1 MTLTGIIDSLKTALN
16 PSKMMNF
23 LEGAA
28 SFSDPSEEGSERNLK
43 INPYLNSG
51 NGVAD
56 SSNAVRISQNKGEP
70 LIKLTDVWKIY
81 QMGEVEFAALKGI
94 NLEIYEGEFLIILGP
109 SGSGKSTMMNLLG
122 CLDIP
127 SKGTVS
133 LNSKDISEL
142 DESELAIIRGKMIGF
157 IFQSFNLLPTLSTEE
172 NVLLPME
179 FQEENRQIARQKASY
194 LLDIVGLSNK
204 KGNLPSQ
211 LSGGQRQRVAIAR
224 SLAVNPPI
232 ILADEPTGNLD
243 TKTGDYILE
252 FLDGLQKSEGKTI
265 IIVTH
270 DVELVRY
277 ATRVVYIR
285 DGEIEKIEKRQ
296 ENSQGPKSEANT
308 ENELNTENEPN
319 KEDKTSA
326 ENQFNAENE
335 PNTEN
340 KLNSENQSNAENEPN
355 AENKT
360 SVENDLSIKNEQ
372 NMKNEPSIKNESYL
386 D

>member
-1 MTLTGIIDSLKTALN
+1 MTLSELIDSFKTKLN
-16 PSKMMNF
+16 PSKVIDS
-23 LEGAA
+23 LEKKA
-28 SFSDPSEEGSERNLK
+28 SFYDESESNPEGNSGENLK
-43 INPYLNSG
+43 NPYLDSGTIFSNSLNEG
-51 NGVAD
+51 
-56 SSNAVRISQNKGEP
+56 RISKNKDDP
-70 LIKLTDVWKIY
+70 LIRLTDVWKIY
-81 QMGEVEFAALKGI
+81 TMGEVEFAALKGI

-127 SKGTVS
+127 SKGAVW

-142 DESELAIIRGKMIGF
+142 NESELSVIRGQMIGF

-179 FQEENRQIARQKASY
+179 FQEEDPQMSRQKASY
-194 LLDIVGLSNK
+194 LLDIVGLSEK
-204 KGNLPSQ
+204 KHNLPSQ

-243 TKTGDYILE
+243 TKTGDYILD
-252 FLDGLQKSEGKTI
+252 FLDELNEKEGKTI

-285 DGEIEKIEKRQ
+285 DGEIEKIETHTK
-296 ENSQGPKSEANT
+296 NKPNI
-308 ENELNTENEPN
+308 ENEPA
-319 KEDKTSA
+319 T
-326 ENQFNAENE
+326 ENGSNIENE

-340 KLNSENQSNAENEPN
+340 ESGIKNEMTAENE
-355 AENKT
+355 T
-360 SVENDLSIKNEQ
+360 ST
-372 NMKNEPSIKNESYL
+372 KNES
-386 D
+386 DPN

>member
-1 MTLTGIIDSLKTALN
+1 MTLTGIIDSLKTVLN
-16 PSKMMNF
+16 PSKIINS
-23 LEGAA
+23 LEEAA
-28 SFSDPSEEGSERNLK
+28 SFTGPSESDSEEDLK

-51 NGVAD
+51 NGATN
-56 SSNAVRISQNKGEP
+56 SSNAVRISQNKNEP
-70 LIKLTDVWKIY
+70 LIKLTNVWKIY

-127 SKGTVS
+127 SKGTVC

-142 DESELAIIRGKMIGF
+142 DESELAIIRGQMIGF
-157 IFQSFNLLPTLSTEE
+157 IFQSFNLLSTLSTEE

-179 FQEENRQIARQKASY
+179 FQEDDRKIARQKASY

-204 KGNLPSQ
+204 KQNLPSQ

-243 TKTGDYILE
+243 TKTGYYILD
-252 FLDGLQKSEGKTI
+252 FLDGLHAREGKTI

-277 ATRVVYIR
+277 ATRVV
-285 DGEIEKIEKRQ
+285 
-296 ENSQGPKSEANT
+296 
-308 ENELNTENEPN
+308 
-319 KEDKTSA
+319 
-326 ENQFNAENE
+326 
-335 PNTEN
+335 
-340 KLNSENQSNAENEPN
+340 
-355 AENKT
+355 
-360 SVENDLSIKNEQ
+360 
-372 NMKNEPSIKNESYL
+372 
-386 D
+386 